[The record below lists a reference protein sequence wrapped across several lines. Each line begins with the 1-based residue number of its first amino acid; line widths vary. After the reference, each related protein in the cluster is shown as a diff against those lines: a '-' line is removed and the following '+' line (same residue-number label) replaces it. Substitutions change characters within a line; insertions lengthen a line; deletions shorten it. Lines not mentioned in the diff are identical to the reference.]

1 MTKQQSPSDFQCLKS
16 PKLHLLRQKDNK
28 FLLPVHDNH
37 ICRQEIHQR
46 DFHLKQESPATFDN
60 LFRTVTIFNINAT
73 ITFIYGR
80 KSLNSALATS
90 LLRLRRMYFDWWKK

>member
-1 MTKQQSPSDFQCLKS
+1 MFEITQITFIK
-16 PKLHLLRQKDNK
+16 QKDNQ

-80 KSLNSALATS
+80 KSLNSALTTS
-90 LLRLRRMYFDWWKK
+90 LLRLRRVYFDWWKK